1 MHFPYKKCKKIIII
15 MFNIL
20 HKLARPLALTTIAG
34 VIIKDQSEYL
44 KSLGIMG
51 YIGQEPKAMK
61 VILEGLESIQN
72 NEYDAAGVATIHGA
86 EARVTKYINTS
97 DSDALKK
104 IRNEAWQTH
113 DGSCIGIG
121 HTHISRRGM
130 ASESKA
136 HPQSD
141 HNNRI
146 FVVHNG
152 IINNSNELLN
162 FIESRGIH
170 PKTESNTEL
179 LAILIG
185 IFVEDGHPL
194 KVAVRLALE
203 KTAGTWGIVVI
214 DKQNPEQ
221 MVVAQRGSPL
231 YLGVNEGELVISSD
245 EKVIKAKKHLKL
257 EEGHVYTLDPKGNRL
272 ESVKIKDTQNLVSL
286 GEFPHWTIKEI
297 EEQPQA
303 IARSIAYGA
312 RLTSDGAKLKGLE
325 EIKDSFLGVKNI
337 MLLGCGSSYH
347 ACQFGSHVL
356 KSLDLMDTVQSLD
369 PGNSF
374 NTIPY
379 ISPGAILISESGE
392 TKEIINA
399 ATRCMASSVPTISIV
414 NVVSSTLAKITGH
427 GVYMNAG
434 PELGEGGTK
443 SFISSCVVLIEIA
456 LWLSKFKH
464 PEKNETRKKIVNSLL
479 ALPMM
484 TGSVIGRNKD
494 DIKSLA
500 CELKNEEHMFVLG
513 RGMGESIACEGAS
526 LIKQLSRVHAEGYAG
541 GALKHG
547 PFALIGDGRVIVL
560 IILDDEHK
568 ELMNLAL
575 AEVQAR
581 NAKTIVI
588 TPNKNLITTKEAPSK
603 VLLIE
608 DIGPLTG
615 LLAIIPLQ
623 LLAYHL
629 SIQREIDPDY
639 PSSSEALINLN

>member
-1 MHFPYKKCKKIIII
+1 

-20 HKLARPLALTTIAG
+20 RQAIKPISLMCVTG
-34 VIIKDQSEYL
+34 VLLLDQTEYL
-44 KSLGIMG
+44 RSLGIMG

-61 VILEGLESIQN
+61 VILEGLEKIQN
-72 NEYDAAGVATIHGA
+72 EDYDAAGVATIHGT
-86 EARVTKYINTS
+86 EARITKFINS
-97 DSDALKK
+97 PNDDSLKRLRK
-104 IRNEAWQTH
+104 EGLIIH
-113 DGSCIGIG
+113 DGSYAGIG
-121 HTHISRRGM
+121 HTHISKRGIS
-130 ASESKA
+130 SESKA

-152 IINNSNELLN
+152 SINNTNELLN
-162 FIESRGIH
+162 FIESRGIK
-170 PKTESNTEL
+170 PKTQSNTEL

-194 KVAVRLALE
+194 KVAARLALE
-203 KTAGTWGIVVI
+203 KTAGTWGIVAL
-214 DKQNPEQ
+214 DKQNPDQ
-221 MVVAQRGSPL
+221 MIVAQKGSPL
-231 YLGVNEGELVISSD
+231 YLGFNDRELVVSSD
-245 EKVIKAKKHLKL
+245 EKVLQATRTFKL
-257 EEGHVYTLDPKGNRL
+257 EDGHVYTLDPKARKL
-272 ESVKIKDTQNLVSL
+272 ESVKIKDLQNLVSL
-286 GEFPHWTIKEI
+286 GDYPHWTIKEI

-303 IARSIAYGA
+303 IARSISYGA
-312 RLTSDGAKLKGLE
+312 RLTTDSAKLKGLE
-325 EIKDSFLGVKNI
+325 EMKEAFLGVKNV

-347 ACQFGSHVL
+347 ACQFGSHIL
-356 KSLDLMDTVQSLD
+356 KSLQLMDTVQSID
-369 PGNSF
+369 PADSF
-374 NTIPY
+374 NSIPY
-379 ISPGAILISESGE
+379 YNPGAIIISESGE
-392 TKEIINA
+392 TKEIIDA
-399 ATRCMASSVPTISIV
+399 ARKCIENNLPTISIV
-414 NVVSSTLAKITGH
+414 NVVSSSLAKLTGH

-434 PELGEGGTK
+434 QEIAEGGTK

-456 LWLSKFKH
+456 LWLSHFQQ
-464 PEKNETRKKIVNSLL
+464 PEKSEHRKKIVSSLL

-484 TGSVIGRNKD
+484 AGSVIARNKE

-500 CELKNEEHMFVLG
+500 NELKNEEHMFVLG
-513 RGMGESIACEGAS
+513 RGMGESIAYEGAS

-547 PFALIGDGRVIVL
+547 PFALIGDGRVIIL

-568 ELMNLAL
+568 EMMNLAL

-588 TPNKNLITTKEAPSK
+588 TPNKNLITTKDPPHK

-608 DIGPLTG
+608 ENGPLTG

-639 PSSSEALINLN
+639 PSSSEAFISLN

>member
-1 MHFPYKKCKKIIII
+1 

-20 HKLARPLALTTIAG
+20 RQAIKPISLMCVAG
-34 VIIKDQSEYL
+34 VFLQDQTEYL
-44 KSLGIMG
+44 RSLGIMG

-61 VILEGLESIQN
+61 VILEGLEKIQN
-72 NEYDAAGVATIHGA
+72 EEYDAAGVATIHGN
-86 EARVTKYINTS
+86 EARITKFINS
-97 DSDALKK
+97 PDNDSLKRLRKEAL
-104 IRNEAWQTH
+104 IIH
-113 DGSCIGIG
+113 DGSYAGIG

-130 ASESKA
+130 SSESKA
-136 HPQSD
+136 HPQTD

-152 IINNSNELLN
+152 SINNTNELLN
-162 FIESRGIH
+162 FIESRGIK
-170 PKTESNTEL
+170 PKTQSNTEL

-194 KVAVRLALE
+194 KVAARLALE
-203 KTAGTWGIVVI
+203 KTAGTWGIVAL
-214 DKQNPEQ
+214 DKQNPDQ
-221 MVVAQRGSPL
+221 MIVAQKGSPL
-231 YLGVNEGELVISSD
+231 YLGLNESELVVSSD
-245 EKVIKAKKHLKL
+245 ETVLQSKRTLKL
-257 EEGHVYTLDPKGNRL
+257 EDGCVYTLDPKARKL
-272 ESVKIKDTQNLVSL
+272 ESVKIKDLQNLVSL
-286 GEFPHWTIKEI
+286 GDYPHWTIKEI

-303 IARSIAYGA
+303 IARSISYGA
-312 RLTSDGAKLKGLE
+312 RLTTDSAKLKGLE
-325 EIKDSFLGVKNI
+325 EMKEAFLGVKNI
-337 MLLGCGSSYH
+337 MLMGCGSSYH
-347 ACQFGSHVL
+347 ACQFGSHIL
-356 KSLDLMDTVQSLD
+356 KSLQLMDTVQSVD
-369 PGNSF
+369 PANSF
-374 NTIPY
+374 NSIPFY
-379 ISPGAILISESGE
+379 SPGAIIISESGE
-392 TKEIINA
+392 TKEIIDA
-399 ATRCMASSVPTISIV
+399 AKKCIENSMPTISIV
-414 NVVSSTLAKITGH
+414 NVVSSSLAKLTGH

-434 PELGEGGTK
+434 QEIAEGSTK

-456 LWLSKFKH
+456 LWLSHFQQ
-464 PEKNETRKKIVNSLL
+464 PEKSELRKKIVSSLL

-484 TGSVIGRNKD
+484 AGSVIARNKE

-500 CELKNEEHMFVLG
+500 HELKNEEHMFVLG
-513 RGMGESIACEGAS
+513 RGMGESIAYEGAS
-526 LIKQLSRVHAEGYAG
+526 LIKQISRVHAEGYAG

-568 ELMNLAL
+568 EMMNLAL

-588 TPNKNLITTKEAPSK
+588 TPNKNLITTKDPPHK

-608 DIGPLTG
+608 ENGPLTG

-639 PSSSEALINLN
+639 PSSSEAFISLN